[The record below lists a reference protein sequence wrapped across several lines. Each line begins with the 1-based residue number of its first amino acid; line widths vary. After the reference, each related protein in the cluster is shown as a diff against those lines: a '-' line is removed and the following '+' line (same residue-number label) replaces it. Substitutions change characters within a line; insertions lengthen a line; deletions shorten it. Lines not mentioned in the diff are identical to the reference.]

1 MKITYYVPGEVGD
14 PIDGRVDAADKLQ
27 VLGFV
32 DTLLDEEKDKA
43 RWDKGH
49 GEDDT
54 DGHHQIGGGGSTE
67 EGERKQKVEYRF
79 DSSMINRFG

>member
-1 MKITYYVPGEVGD
+1 MKITYYIPGEVGD

-27 VLGFV
+27 VLGSV
-32 DTLLDEEKDKA
+32 DALLDEEEDEA

-54 DGHHQIGGGGSTE
+54 DGHHHIGGGGSPE
-67 EGERKQKVEYRF
+67 EGERKQEVEYRF
-79 DSSMINRFG
+79 DPSMINRSG